1 MIDTTL
7 ILKTTFIYSFICT
20 ITLVGILNMYNAVNT
35 NLEIRKKE
43 VVRLITLGME
53 KRQINKML
61 FIENAICGLLALIL
75 GVAIGLA
82 IDYALYYI
90 NIDYK
95 WYAFEIPWL
104 SIVLSVVGIIVVT
117 LISTAYLKKKIF
129 TNNLIEIL
137 KDEDI

>member
-1 MIDTTL
+1 M
-7 ILKTTFIYSFICT
+7 
-20 ITLVGILNMYNAVNT
+20 
-35 NLEIRKKE
+35 
-43 VVRLITLGME
+43 GME